1 MLEFIAGMDMLFQE
15 FQHLPPT
22 AARGLI
28 KLRGRVKKLL
38 PG

>member
-1 MLEFIAGMDMLFQE
+1 MLEFIASMDTLFQE